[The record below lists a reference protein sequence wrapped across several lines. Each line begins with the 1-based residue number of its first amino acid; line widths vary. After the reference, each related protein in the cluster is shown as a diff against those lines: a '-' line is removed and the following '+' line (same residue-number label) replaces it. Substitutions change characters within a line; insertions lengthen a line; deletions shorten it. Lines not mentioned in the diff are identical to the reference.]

1 MEIIHQNTLFV
12 MIKTQKNSTDGNLK
26 MMVTNTFWIG
36 EWNKNDKTMTW
47 DFIDFSGN
55 GILGQIIERFESEAI
70 IYSEIIM
77 TDKDGNTLL
86 KINSTKNKI

>member
-1 MEIIHQNTLFV
+1 
-12 MIKTQKNSTDGNLK
+12 
-26 MMVTNTFWIG
+26 
-36 EWNKNDKTMTW
+36 MTW
-47 DFIDFSGN
+47 DFIDFSAN

-86 KINSTKNKI
+86 KINSTKNKIYTIGISSSFNSAISKPRK